1 MGKLTVAE
9 ARALSKPGRYGDGQ
23 TLYLHVGPAGAKS
36 WIQRLVI
43 EGRRHD
49 IGLGAFPV
57 IGLGEA
63 RERAFANRVAVAHGG
78 NPLADKRRAR
88 VPTFAEAAERTIEK
102 NRARW
107 REGGKTEKIWR
118 QVLSSRAFPAFG
130 NKPVDLVTRADV
142 LAVVSP
148 IWTEKPEVAR
158 RLRQFVR
165 LILGWAVSHGY
176 AGQNAAD
183 DSINGALPSLK
194 RVKEHLRALP
204 YREVAGAL
212 ETVEESRAT
221 TAAKLCLRL
230 LVLTAVRSGEAR
242 GAMWSEVDLEAR
254 SWIIPAGR
262 MKVSAEHRVP
272 LSDATVAVLEQA
284 RMLDDGSG
292 LLFPSPLKR
301 GWPLSDMT
309 LTKVFR
315 DTGLAERATV
325 HGMRSSFRDWC
336 AETGKPREIA
346 EAALAHTVGGVEGA
360 YFRSD
365 LFDRR
370 RQLMDSWAAFLT
382 GDRAKV
388 VELRHG

>member
-1 MGKLTVAE
+1 MGKLTAVKG
-9 ARALSKPGRYGDGQ
+9 RALSKPGRYGDGQ
-23 TLYLHVGPAGAKS
+23 TLYLHVGPSGAKS

-57 IGLGEA
+57 IGLAEA

-78 NPLADKRRAR
+78 NPLAEKRRAK

-130 NKPVDLVTRADV
+130 DRPVDTITREDV
-142 LAVVSP
+142 LKVVSP
-148 IWTEKPEVAR
+148 IRMEKPEVAR

-176 AGQNAAD
+176 AEHNAD

-194 RVKEHLRALP
+194 RVKEHLRALS

-212 ETVEESRAT
+212 ETVEESRAS

-242 GAMWSEVDLEAR
+242 GAMWREVDLEAR
-254 SWIIPAGR
+254 SWVIPAGR
-262 MKVSAEHRVP
+262 TKVGAEHRVP
-272 LSDATVAVLEQA
+272 LSDAAVAVLEQA

-292 LLFPSPLKR
+292 LVFPSPLKQGR
-301 GWPLSDMT
+301 PLSDMT
-309 LTKVFR
+309 LTKVLR
-315 DTGLAERATV
+315 DTGLAERCTV
-325 HGMRSSFRDWC
+325 HGFRSSFRDWC

-346 EAALAHTVGGVEGA
+346 EAALAHTVPGVEGA

-365 LFDRR
+365 LFERR
-370 RQLMDSWAAFLT
+370 RRLMDQWGAFVTATAA
-382 GDRAKV
+382 GKV
-388 VELRHG
+388 VAIRG